1 MEMQR
6 TSPVGSGDSYP
17 WLLQNIKPSN
27 AALRLKVKAEVCLT
41 SGVLVLDDTVL
52 DKPYAC
58 KIDPVHHIWS
68 GKHHVVV
75 KGIDLLTLLW
85 TDGERHLLCGYRI
98 YDKPNDG
105 KTIKD
110 QECCSCGQVTT
121 SVRREPKSH
130 KNEQRT
136 CGR

>member
-1 MEMQR
+1 MM
-6 TSPVGSGDSYP
+6 PIVGSTSGLNLP
-17 WLLQNIKPSN
+17 AIPFWLEVKP
-27 AALRLKVKAEVCLT
+27 EVQLG

-85 TDGERHLLCGYRI
+85 IDGEPHFRAITGSMTSRMMARPRI
-98 YDKPNDG
+98 
-105 KTIKD
+105 TI
-110 QECCSCGQVTT
+110 SGT
-121 SVRREPKSH
+121 
-130 KNEQRT
+130 
-136 CGR
+136 

>member
-1 MEMQR
+1 MEIQR

-27 AALRLKVKAEVCLT
+27 DALRLKVKAEVCLT

-58 KIDPVHHIWS
+58 KLDPVHHIWS
-68 GKHHVVV
+68 GKHYVVV

-85 TDGERHLLCGYRI
+85 TDGEPHFRAITGSMTSRMMASSRI
-98 YDKPNDG
+98 
-105 KTIKD
+105 TI
-110 QECCSCGQVTT
+110 SGT
-121 SVRREPKSH
+121 
-130 KNEQRT
+130 
-136 CGR
+136 

>member
-27 AALRLKVKAEVCLT
+27 DALRLKVKAEVCLT
-41 SGVLVLDDTVL
+41 SGVLVLDGTVL

-85 TDGERHLLCGYRI
+85 TDGEPHFRAITGSVTSRMMARPRI
-98 YDKPNDG
+98 
-105 KTIKD
+105 TI
-110 QECCSCGQVTT
+110 SGT
-121 SVRREPKSH
+121 
-130 KNEQRT
+130 
-136 CGR
+136 